1 MHVHAGSSASGT
13 MRSEGRFS
21 KSPALGICDR
31 GDHARMVGPEFESL
45 QWTEPAHALGMQHSK
60 YDSPLGAIHT
70 LASPSGLS
78 AIYFPPQ
85 ARRIEASLAPAGR
98 LRGHGNIFLLRAE
111 AYLACYFDG
120 DLGYR
125 PDIPLDLRGTP
136 FQIEVWQALRAIPPG
151 ERITYRELATRLG
164 RPEAVRAVASAIA
177 RNPVS
182 ILLPCHRVVGSDG
195 SLRGYAGGL
204 HAKRYLLEHEAR
216 HARES
221 LETGGP
227 HAIAA

>member
-1 MHVHAGSSASGT
+1 
-13 MRSEGRFS
+13 
-21 KSPALGICDR
+21 
-31 GDHARMVGPEFESL
+31 
-45 QWTEPAHALGMQHSK
+45 MQHSRFN
-60 YDSPLGAIHT
+60 SPIGPIHT

-85 ARRIEASLAPAGR
+85 TRRIEASLAPAGR
-98 LRGHGNIFLLRAE
+98 MRGHGNIFLLRAE

-125 PDIPLDLRGTP
+125 PDLPLDLRGTQ
-136 FQIEVWQALRAIPPG
+136 FQIEVWQALQTILSG
-151 ERITYRELATRLG
+151 ERVTYRELAVRLG

-204 HAKRYLLEHEAR
+204 PAKRYLLEHEAR

-227 HAIAA
+227 RAIAA

>member
-1 MHVHAGSSASGT
+1 M
-13 MRSEGRFS
+13 
-21 KSPALGICDR
+21 D
-31 GDHARMVGPEFESL
+31 
-45 QWTEPAHALGMQHSK
+45 MQHSK
-60 YDSPLGAIHT
+60 YNSPLGAIHS
-70 LASPSGLS
+70 LASQSGLS
-78 AIYFPPQ
+78 AIYFPPH
-85 ARRIEASLAPAGR
+85 ATRIEASLAPAGR

-125 PDIPLDLRGTP
+125 SDIPLDLRGTP
-136 FQIEVWQALRAIPPG
+136 FQIEVWQALQAIPPG
-151 ERITYRELATRLG
+151 ERITYLELATRLG
-164 RPEAVRAVASAIA
+164 RPESVRAVASAIA

-216 HARES
+216 HVRES
-221 LETGGP
+221 LDTEGS
-227 HAIAA
+227 HAVAA

>member
-1 MHVHAGSSASGT
+1 MPLPCTLVFTNVAKQPVPYECELVHWIDT
-13 MRSEGRFS
+13 T
-21 KSPALGICDR
+21 LTLD
-31 GDHARMVGPEFESL
+31 
-45 QWTEPAHALGMQHSK
+45 MQHSK

-85 ARRIEASLAPAGR
+85 IRRIEPSLAPAGR
-98 LRGHGNIFLLRAE
+98 MRGHGNIFLLQAE

-120 DLGYR
+120 DLGFR
-125 PDIPLDLRGTP
+125 PDLPLDLRGTP
-136 FQIEVWQALRAIPPG
+136 FQIEVWQALRTIPPG
-151 ERITYRELATRLG
+151 ERITYRELAVRLG

-177 RNPVS
+177 RNPAS

-221 LETGGP
+221 VETGGP

>member
-1 MHVHAGSSASGT
+1 
-13 MRSEGRFS
+13 
-21 KSPALGICDR
+21 
-31 GDHARMVGPEFESL
+31 
-45 QWTEPAHALGMQHSK
+45 MQHSK
-60 YDSPLGAIHT
+60 YNSPLGAIHS
-70 LASPSGLS
+70 LASQSGLS

-85 ARRIEASLAPAGR
+85 VPRIEASLAPTGR
-98 LRGHGNIFLLRAE
+98 LRGHGNIFLLGAE

-151 ERITYRELATRLG
+151 ERITYLELATRLD
-164 RPEAVRAVASAIA
+164 RPESVRAVASAIA

-204 HAKRYLLEHEAR
+204 HAKRYLLDHEAR
-216 HARES
+216 HVRES

-227 HAIAA
+227 HAVAA

>member
-1 MHVHAGSSASGT
+1 
-13 MRSEGRFS
+13 
-21 KSPALGICDR
+21 
-31 GDHARMVGPEFESL
+31 
-45 QWTEPAHALGMQHSK
+45 MQHSK
-60 YDSPLGAIHT
+60 YRSPIGDIHT
-70 LASPSGLS
+70 LAGQGGLS
-78 AIYFPPQ
+78 AVYFPPQ
-85 ARRIEASLAPAGR
+85 ARRIEAALAPAGR

-125 PDIPLDLRGTP
+125 PDIPLDLHGTA
-136 FQIEVWQALRAIPPG
+136 FQIEVWQALRTVPPG
-151 ERITYRELATRLG
+151 ERVTYRELAAQLG

-216 HARES
+216 HVRES
-221 LETGGP
+221 LETGGS
-227 HAIAA
+227 HAVAA